1 MQNDAGQA
9 GFLPGWLQ
17 AVLIGRNPRF
27 TVIRILTLVAGS
39 YLLFGFILRPIRVF
53 GPSMLP
59 TYHERSINFV
69 NRLAY
74 LFHEP
79 RRGDVVS
86 IRYAGEHLMLMKRIV
101 GLPGETLEFH
111 NGHLLINGRRL
122 AEPYVKY
129 SCDWEMD
136 PIKLGSDQY
145 FVVGDNRSMDIH
157 DHKMGPAPR
166 YRIVGKVL
174 L

>member
-1 MQNDAGQA
+1 MLVKLKGEFVWHHHDVEDEL
-9 GFLPGWLQ
+9 FL
-17 AVLIGRNPRF
+17 
-27 TVIRILTLVAGS
+27 VI
-39 YLLFGFILRPIRVF
+39 
-53 GPSMLP
+53 
-59 TYHERSINFV
+59 
-69 NRLAY
+69 
-74 LFHEP
+74 
-79 RRGDVVS
+79 
-86 IRYAGEHLMLMKRIV
+86 
-101 GLPGETLEFH
+101 